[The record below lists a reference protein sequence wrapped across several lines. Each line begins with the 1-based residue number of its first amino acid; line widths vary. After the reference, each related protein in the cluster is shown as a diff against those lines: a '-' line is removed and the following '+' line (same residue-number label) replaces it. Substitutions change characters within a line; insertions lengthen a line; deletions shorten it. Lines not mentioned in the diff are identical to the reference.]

1 MQASIQQHKVATSR
15 EKAQNVDSED
25 HSVYNACKYRKS
37 IVSLRKRY
45 AFPVENLQKLVATT
59 FEVDERV
66 KACALLL
73 EDTELSTKLNTAD
86 MVALEANYHTRCLV
100 SLYKCA

>member
-25 HSVYNACKYRKS
+25 HSMQIQEV

-73 EDTELSTKLNTAD
+73 EDTELLMKLNTAD
-86 MVALEANYHTRCLV
+86 MVVLEANYHTRCLV

>member
-1 MQASIQQHKVATSR
+1 MSF
-15 EKAQNVDSED
+15 
-25 HSVYNACKYRKS
+25 
-37 IVSLRKRY
+37 RKRY

-73 EDTELSTKLNTAD
+73 EGTELLTKLNTTD
-86 MVALEANYHTRCLV
+86 MHGGLRSQL
-100 SLYKCA
+100 SYKVFSEFIQMCTKDGIG

>member
-15 EKAQNVDSED
+15 EKAQKVESEG
-25 HSVYNACKYRKS
+25 HGVYTACKYRKS
-37 IVSLRKRY
+37 IVSFRKRY

-59 FEVDERV
+59 FEADEQV

-73 EDTELSTKLNTAD
+73 EDT
-86 MVALEANYHTRCLV
+86 
-100 SLYKCA
+100 